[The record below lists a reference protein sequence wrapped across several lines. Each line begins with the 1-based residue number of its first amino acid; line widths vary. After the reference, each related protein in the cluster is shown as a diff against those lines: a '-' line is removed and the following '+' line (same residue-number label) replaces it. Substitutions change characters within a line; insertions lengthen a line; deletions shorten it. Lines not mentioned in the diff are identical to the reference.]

1 MRASRPGHMDR
12 EDADANLPSL
22 LISLA
27 IAFIVFIVLSTTYN
41 SAIVKPLL
49 KDGSLITHGR
59 FMITFDA
66 LETIQKDESVS
77 VVAVGSSITRASIDG
92 NCIENLSQI
101 DDLEVYNLGL
111 SGAIPYTEL
120 MQLTALINSKPDI
133 VLLEAGVNSF
143 WDVDNQDYMFR
154 YNTSAYI
161 ELRMKL
167 NSIQMSDSD
176 FGDWTDIIR
185 DEHRD
190 FLLND
195 AFSRNKEYST
205 YSSEAIEELFG
216 RILLDESA
224 AEEPTSWLHA
234 PQTTDESWN
243 DYLSTP
249 NYRMGAWENNST
261 LRNPEAWF
269 QENMERYS
277 EYGEYT
283 PQHNGTLFHM
293 VLNHMVEELIRNDVK
308 VVQVAAP
315 RHPMIFEYLEAGQTD
330 GLNSS
335 LLDLKLSDDVFVKNM
350 FWEKWEAHD
359 FLDRNHLNSD
369 GRQKMCEILA
379 PVIDSILID
388 TDNRHIISMKP

>member
-1 MRASRPGHMDR
+1 
-12 EDADANLPSL
+12 
-22 LISLA
+22 
-27 IAFIVFIVLSTTYN
+27 
-41 SAIVKPLL
+41 
-49 KDGSLITHGR
+49 
-59 FMITFDA
+59 MITFDA
-66 LETIQKDESVS
+66 LETIQEDEAVS

-92 NCIENLSQI
+92 NCMENLSQI

-190 FLLND
+190 FLLD
-195 AFSRNKEYST
+195 DILSRNNEYST

-216 RILLDESA
+216 RSLLDESA

-234 PQTTDESWN
+234 PQTSDESWN

-249 NYRMGAWENNST
+249 NYRTGAWENNSV
-261 LRNPEAWF
+261 LRNPEEWF
-269 QENMERYS
+269 QENMELYS
-277 EYGEYT
+277 KYGEYN
-283 PQHNGTLFHM
+283 PQHNGTLFHL
-293 VLNHMVEELIRNDVK
+293 VLNHMVEELVQNDVK
-308 VVQVAAP
+308 VVLVSAP
-315 RHPMIFEYLEAGQTD
+315 RNPMVLDYLEPGQTD

-335 LLDLKLSDDVFVKNM
+335 LLDLKISDDVLIKNM
-350 FWEKWEAHD
+350 LWEKWDAHE

-369 GRQKMCEILA
+369 GRQKMCGILA
-379 PVIDSILID
+379 PVIDSILIG
-388 TDNRHIISMKP
+388 

>member
-27 IAFIVFIVLSTTYN
+27 ITFIVFIVLSSTYN
-41 SAIVKPLL
+41 SVIVKPLL

-66 LETIQKDESVS
+66 LETIQKDEAVS

-143 WDVDNQDYMFR
+143 WDMDVQEKEFGSD
-154 YNTSAYI
+154 TPAYI
-161 ELRMKL
+161 EFRMKL
-167 NSIQMSDSD
+167 NSIQMKDGD

-190 FLLND
+190 FLLD
-195 AFSRNKEYST
+195 DIFSRNNEYTT

-216 RILLDESA
+216 RFLLDEFA
-224 AEEPTSWLHA
+224 AEEPTSWLRA
-234 PQTTDESWN
+234 PQTSDESWN

-249 NYRMGAWENNST
+249 NYRTGAWENNSA
-261 LRNPEAWF
+261 LRNQEKWF
-269 QENMERYS
+269 QEHMELYS
-277 EYGEYT
+277 RYGEYN
-283 PQHNGTLFHM
+283 PQHNGTLFHL
-293 VLNHMVEELIRNDVK
+293 VLNHMVEELVQNDVK
-308 VVQVAAP
+308 VVLVSAP
-315 RHPMIFEYLEAGQTD
+315 RSPMIFDYLEPSQTD

-335 LLDLKLSDDVFVKNM
+335 LLDLKITDDVFIENM
-350 FWEKWEAHD
+350 FWEKWDAHE
-359 FLDRNHLNSD
+359 FLDRNHLNID

-379 PVIDSILID
+379 PVIDSILIG
-388 TDNRHIISMKP
+388 

>member
-1 MRASRPGHMDR
+1 MGKR
-12 EDADANLPSL
+12 DADLNANLPSL

-27 IAFIVFIVLSTTYN
+27 IAFIVFIILSSTHH
-41 SAIVKPLL
+41 SVIVKPLL
-49 KDGSLITHGR
+49 KDGSIISHGR

-66 LETIQKDESVS
+66 LETIQEDEAVS

-92 NCIENLSQI
+92 NCMENLSQI

-190 FLLND
+190 FLLD
-195 AFSRNKEYST
+195 DILSRNNEYST

-216 RILLDESA
+216 RSLLDESA

-234 PQTTDESWN
+234 PQTSDESWN

-249 NYRMGAWENNST
+249 NYRTGAWENNSV
-261 LRNPEAWF
+261 LRNPEEWF
-269 QENMERYS
+269 QENMELYS
-277 EYGEYT
+277 KYGEYN
-283 PQHNGTLFHM
+283 PQHNGTLFHL
-293 VLNHMVEELIRNDVK
+293 VLNHMVEELVQNDVK
-308 VVQVAAP
+308 VVLVSAP
-315 RHPMIFEYLEAGQTD
+315 RNPMVLDYLEPGQTD

-335 LLDLKLSDDVFVKNM
+335 LLDLKISDDVLIKNM
-350 FWEKWEAHD
+350 LWEKWDAHE

-369 GRQKMCEILA
+369 GRQKMCGILA
-379 PVIDSILID
+379 PVIDSILIG
-388 TDNRHIISMKP
+388 

>member
-1 MRASRPGHMDR
+1 MIGYNKSRATRPEHMGKR
-12 EDADANLPSL
+12 DADLPSL

-27 IAFIVFIVLSTTYN
+27 IAFIVFIILSSTHH
-41 SAIVKPLL
+41 SVIVKPLL
-49 KDGSLITHGR
+49 KDGSIISHGR

-66 LETIQKDESVS
+66 LETIQEDEAVS

-92 NCIENLSQI
+92 NCMENLSQI

-190 FLLND
+190 FLLD
-195 AFSRNKEYST
+195 DILSRNNEYST

-216 RILLDESA
+216 RSLLDESA

-234 PQTTDESWN
+234 PQTSDESWN

-249 NYRMGAWENNST
+249 NYRTGAWENNSV
-261 LRNPEAWF
+261 LRNPEEWF
-269 QENMERYS
+269 QENMELYS
-277 EYGEYT
+277 KYGEYN
-283 PQHNGTLFHM
+283 PQHNGTLFHL
-293 VLNHMVEELIRNDVK
+293 VLNHMVEELVQNDVK
-308 VVQVAAP
+308 VVLVSAP
-315 RHPMIFEYLEAGQTD
+315 RNPMVLDYLEPGQTD

-335 LLDLKLSDDVFVKNM
+335 LLDLKISDDVLIKNM
-350 FWEKWEAHD
+350 LWEKWDAHE

-369 GRQKMCEILA
+369 GRQKMCGILA
-379 PVIDSILID
+379 PVIDSILIG
-388 TDNRHIISMKP
+388 

>member
-1 MRASRPGHMDR
+1 LRPTRPEHMDK

-27 IAFIVFIVLSTTYN
+27 IAFIVFIVLSSTYN
-41 SAIVKPLL
+41 SVIVKPLL

-66 LETIQKDESVS
+66 LETIQKDEAVS

-143 WDVDNQDYMFR
+143 WDMDLQEKEFGS
-154 YNTSAYI
+154 NTPAYI
-161 ELRMKL
+161 EFRMKL
-167 NSIQMSDSD
+167 NSIQMKDGD

-185 DEHRD
+185 DEHRG
-190 FLLND
+190 FLLD
-195 AFSRNKEYST
+195 DMFSRNKEYST

-216 RILLDESA
+216 RILLDESS
-224 AEEPTSWLHA
+224 AEEPTSWLRA
-234 PQTTDESWN
+234 PQTSDESWN
-243 DYLSTP
+243 NYLSTP
-249 NYRMGAWENNST
+249 NYRTGAWENNST

-283 PQHNGTLFHM
+283 PQHNGTLFHV

-308 VVQVAAP
+308 VVLVAAP
-315 RHPMIFEYLEAGQTD
+315 RNPMIFEYLESGQTD

-335 LLDLKLSDDVFVKNM
+335 LLDLKLSDDVFIKNM
-350 FWEKWEAHD
+350 FWEKWETHD
-359 FLDRNHLNSD
+359 FLDRNHLNGD
-369 GRQKMCEILA
+369 GRQKMCGILA
-379 PVIDSILID
+379 PMIDSILIGD
-388 TDNRHIISMKP
+388 

>member
-27 IAFIVFIVLSTTYN
+27 ITFIVFIVLSSTYN
-41 SAIVKPLL
+41 SVIVKPLL

-66 LETIQKDESVS
+66 LETIQKDEAVS

-143 WDVDNQDYMFR
+143 WNMDVQEKEFGSD
-154 YNTSAYI
+154 TPAYI
-161 ELRMKL
+161 EFRMKL
-167 NSIQMSDSD
+167 NSIQMKDGD

-190 FLLND
+190 FLLD
-195 AFSRNKEYST
+195 DIFSRNNEYTT

-216 RILLDESA
+216 RFLLDEFA
-224 AEEPTSWLHA
+224 AEEPTSWLRA
-234 PQTTDESWN
+234 PQTSDESWN

-249 NYRMGAWENNST
+249 NYRTGAWENNSA
-261 LRNPEAWF
+261 LRNQEKWF
-269 QENMERYS
+269 QENMELYS
-277 EYGEYT
+277 RYGEYN
-283 PQHNGTLFHM
+283 PQHNGTLFHL
-293 VLNHMVEELIRNDVK
+293 VLNHMVEELVQNDVK
-308 VVQVAAP
+308 VVLVSAP
-315 RHPMIFEYLEAGQTD
+315 RSPMIFDYLEPSQTD

-335 LLDLKLSDDVFVKNM
+335 LLDLKITDDVFIENM
-350 FWEKWEAHD
+350 FWEKWDAHE
-359 FLDRNHLNSD
+359 FLDRNHLNID

-379 PVIDSILID
+379 PVIDSILIG
-388 TDNRHIISMKP
+388 

>member
-1 MRASRPGHMDR
+1 MDK

-66 LETIQKDESVS
+66 LETIQKDEAVS

-92 NCIENLSQI
+92 NCIEHLSQI

-143 WDVDNQDYMFR
+143 WDMDVQEKEFGSD
-154 YNTSAYI
+154 TSAYI
-161 ELRMKL
+161 EFRMKL
-167 NSIQMSDSD
+167 NSIQMKDGD

-185 DEHRD
+185 DEHRQ
-190 FLLND
+190 FLLD
-195 AFSRNKEYST
+195 DVFSRADEYST
-205 YSSEAIEELFG
+205 YSSEAIEELLT
-216 RILLDESA
+216 RILLNESA
-224 AEEPTSWLHA
+224 AIEPTSWLRA
-234 PQTTDESWN
+234 PQTNDESWN
-243 DYLSTP
+243 KYLSTP
-249 NYRMGAWENNST
+249 NYRTGAWENNSV
-261 LRNPEAWF
+261 LRNPEEWF
-269 QENMERYS
+269 QENMELYS
-277 EYGEYT
+277 KYGEYN
-283 PQHNGTLFHM
+283 PQHNGTLFHL
-293 VLNHMVEELIRNDVK
+293 VLNHMVEELVQNNVK
-308 VVQVAAP
+308 VVLVSAP
-315 RHPMIFEYLEAGQTD
+315 RNPMIFDYLEPGQTD

-335 LLDLKLSDDVFVKNM
+335 LLDLKISDDVFIKNM
-350 FWEKWEAHD
+350 LWEKWNAHE

-369 GRQKMCEILA
+369 GRQKMCGILA
-379 PVIDSILID
+379 PVIDSILIG
-388 TDNRHIISMKP
+388 

>member
-27 IAFIVFIVLSTTYN
+27 ITFIVFIVLSSTYN
-41 SAIVKPLL
+41 SVIVKPLL

-66 LETIQKDESVS
+66 LETIQKDEAVS

-143 WDVDNQDYMFR
+143 WDMDVQEKEFGSD
-154 YNTSAYI
+154 TPAYI
-161 ELRMKL
+161 EFRMKL
-167 NSIQMSDSD
+167 NSIQMKDGD

-190 FLLND
+190 FLLD
-195 AFSRNKEYST
+195 DIFSRNNEYTT

-216 RILLDESA
+216 RFLLDEFA
-224 AEEPTSWLHA
+224 AEEPTSWLRA
-234 PQTTDESWN
+234 PQTSDESWN

-249 NYRMGAWENNST
+249 NYRTGAWENNSA
-261 LRNPEAWF
+261 LRNQEKWF
-269 QENMERYS
+269 QENMELYS
-277 EYGEYT
+277 RYGEYN
-283 PQHNGTLFHM
+283 PQHNGTLFHL
-293 VLNHMVEELIRNDVK
+293 VLNHMVEELVQNDVK
-308 VVQVAAP
+308 VVLVSAP
-315 RHPMIFEYLEAGQTD
+315 RSPMIFDYLEPSQTD

-335 LLDLKLSDDVFVKNM
+335 LLDLKITDDVFIENM
-350 FWEKWEAHD
+350 FWEKWDAHE
-359 FLDRNHLNSD
+359 FLDRNHLNID

-379 PVIDSILID
+379 PVIDSILIG
-388 TDNRHIISMKP
+388 

>member
-1 MRASRPGHMDR
+1 MIGYNKSRATRPEHMGKR
-12 EDADANLPSL
+12 DADLNANLPSL

-27 IAFIVFIVLSTTYN
+27 IAFIVFIILSSTHH
-41 SAIVKPLL
+41 SVIVKPLL
-49 KDGSLITHGR
+49 KDGSIISHGR

-66 LETIQKDESVS
+66 LETIQEDEAVS

-92 NCIENLSQI
+92 NCMENLSQI

-190 FLLND
+190 FLLD
-195 AFSRNKEYST
+195 DILSRNNEYST

-216 RILLDESA
+216 RSLLDESA

-234 PQTTDESWN
+234 PQTSDESWN

-249 NYRMGAWENNST
+249 NYRTGAWENNSV
-261 LRNPEAWF
+261 LRNPEEWF
-269 QENMERYS
+269 QENMELYS
-277 EYGEYT
+277 KYGEYN
-283 PQHNGTLFHM
+283 PQHNGTLFHL
-293 VLNHMVEELIRNDVK
+293 VLNHMVEELVQNDVK
-308 VVQVAAP
+308 VVLVSAP
-315 RHPMIFEYLEAGQTD
+315 RNPMVLDYLEPGQTD

-335 LLDLKLSDDVFVKNM
+335 LLDLKISDDVLIKNM
-350 FWEKWEAHD
+350 LWEKWDAHE

-369 GRQKMCEILA
+369 GRQKMCGILA
-379 PVIDSILID
+379 PIIDSILIG
-388 TDNRHIISMKP
+388 

>member
-1 MRASRPGHMDR
+1 MRATRPEHMDK
-12 EDADANLPSL
+12 EDADVNANLPSL

-27 IAFIVFIVLSTTYN
+27 IAFIVFIMLSSTYN

-49 KDGSLITHGR
+49 KDGSLISHGR

-66 LETIQKDESVS
+66 LDTIQEDEAVS

-143 WDVDNQDYMFR
+143 WDIDNQEYMFR
-154 YNTSAYI
+154 SNTPAYI
-161 ELRMKL
+161 EFRMKL

-190 FLLND
+190 FLLD
-195 AFSRNKEYST
+195 DIFSRNNEYSM

-216 RILLDESA
+216 RGLLDESA
-224 AEEPTSWLHA
+224 AEEPTSWLRA
-234 PQTTDESWN
+234 PQTSDESWN
-243 DYLSTP
+243 GYLSTP
-249 NYRMGAWENNST
+249 NYRTGAWENNSA
-261 LRNPEAWF
+261 LRNPEKWF
-269 QENMERYS
+269 QENMEVYS
-277 EYGEYT
+277 RYGEYN
-283 PQHNGTLFHM
+283 PQHNGTLFHL
-293 VLNHMVEELIRNDVK
+293 VLNHMVQELVQNDVK
-308 VVQVAAP
+308 VVLISAP
-315 RHPMIFEYLEAGQTD
+315 RNPMVFDYLEPGQTD

-335 LLDLKLSDDVFVKNM
+335 LLDLKITDDVFIKNM
-350 FWEKWEAHD
+350 LWEKWDAHE
-359 FLDRNHLNSD
+359 FSDRNHLNID
-369 GRQKMCEILA
+369 GRQKMCGILA
-379 PVIDSILID
+379 PVIDSILIG
-388 TDNRHIISMKP
+388 